1 MTFKSETATVR
12 ERRKG
17 RFTLV
22 VHLKCIILTGVA
34 CSIEGRFRLLS
45 EKKKRLACI

>member
-17 RFTLV
+17 RFTVV
-22 VHLKCIILTGVA
+22 VHRKCIILTGVA
-34 CSIEGRFRLLS
+34 CSIEVPFS
-45 EKKKRLACI
+45 FIK